1 MYRID
6 PAWLL
11 WVLEGL
17 LDSQVVN
24 QIIVPEVVQRDA
36 QMDLDRML
44 QLKQGS

>member
-1 MYRID
+1 M
-6 PAWLL
+6 
-11 WVLEGL
+11 
-17 LDSQVVN
+17 DSQVVN